1 MQPPPGPPH
10 PPPYGPGPQPPAAPN
25 WFRRASPAHR
35 AAVIL
40 GSVMLSV
47 LLICCA
53 GTAIVGALT
62 GEPDPKRTGTA
73 AEEPQRPIVAA
84 PAEPTQDAA
93 AQAQSP
99 DAASSATS
107 AAPAP
112 SSVAPSSAAPSPV
125 VRVTTVT
132 ERAAIRHGERTVKD
146 ASLAEGKR
154 VVRTRGVDGVRT
166 LTYQVTTTDGVQTG
180 KKLVKSAV
188 TKQPVTE
195 VVAVG
200 TKKKSNCDPNYSPCV
215 PIASDVDCAGGSGN
229 GPAYVSGVVKV
240 IGDDIYDLDRDNDG
254 YGCD

>member
-1 MQPPPGPPH
+1 MQPPPGPAH
-10 PPPYGPGPQPPAAPN
+10 PPPYGPGPQPAAAPN
-25 WFRRASPAHR
+25 WFRRASPGR
-35 AAVIL
+35 RVAVIL
-40 GSVMLSV
+40 GSVALSV
-47 LLICCA
+47 LLLCCA

-62 GEPDPKRTGTA
+62 GEPEPKRTGTA
-73 AEEPQRPIVAA
+73 AEQAQQPIVAA
-84 PAEPTQDAA
+84 PAEPTREAP

-99 DAASSATS
+99 EAPPSAASVPT
-107 AAPAP
+107 P
-112 SSVAPSSAAPSPV
+112 SSVSPSPT

-180 KKLVKSAV
+180 KKLVKSTV
-188 TKQPVTE
+188 TKQPITE

-229 GPAYVSGVVKV
+229 GPAYVSGVVTV

>member
-1 MQPPPGPPH
+1 MQPPPGPGH
-10 PPPYGPGPQPPAAPN
+10 PLPYGPGPQPSAAPN
-25 WFRRASPAHR
+25 WFRRASPGRR
-35 AAVIL
+35 AAVIV
-40 GSVMLSV
+40 GSV
-47 LLICCA
+47 LLSFLLLCCA

-62 GEPDPKRTGTA
+62 GDPDPKSTATA
-73 AEEPQRPIVAA
+73 ADEAQRPIAAA
-84 PAEPTQDAA
+84 PAEPT
-93 AQAQSP
+93 P
-99 DAASSATS
+99 DALAEAQ
-107 AAPAP
+107 PAEPALSTPVP
-112 SSVAPSSAAPSPV
+112 STSSAAPSRAASAPV

-132 ERAAIRHGERTVKD
+132 ERSAIRHGSRTVKD

-154 VVRTRGVDGVRT
+154 VVRTKGVDGVRT

-180 KKLVKSAV
+180 KKLVTSTV

-229 GPAYVSGVVKV
+229 GPAYVNGVVKV
-240 IGDDIYDLDRDNDG
+240 IGEDIYDLDRDNDG